1 MRQGRS
7 PQDACREA
15 VERIAQAPAGGK
27 TLQVGFIALDRRI
40 GGYALQPGFNA
51 VCDAGDDKRL
61 IAAPSLFPG

>member
-27 TLQVGFIALDRRI
+27 TLQVGFIAL
-40 GGYALQPGFNA
+40 APAASA
-51 VCDAGDDKRL
+51 VTRCSPASTPFAMPATTSG
-61 IAAPSLFPG
+61 